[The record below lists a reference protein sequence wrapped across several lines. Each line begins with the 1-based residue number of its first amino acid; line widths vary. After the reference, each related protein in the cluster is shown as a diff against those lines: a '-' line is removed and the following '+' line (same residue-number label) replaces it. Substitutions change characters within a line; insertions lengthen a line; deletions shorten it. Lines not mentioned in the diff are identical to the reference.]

1 MKKRWED
8 PKILLEQFVP
18 NEYVA
23 ACYKIKCT
31 TPNNNSSY
39 EKLYNDADGDGQFN
53 SEKDKLVYGPSSF
66 HGCNNWHKGV
76 IRDSAPIANGFV
88 VREDSKHWWGGGTV
102 VKAESVFWWKESF
115 RDGSVDYHVMV
126 PGAENY
132 ETNPNAS

>member
-8 PKILLEQFVP
+8 PRIMLEQFVP

-31 TPNNNSSY
+31 TPNGNSTYY
-39 EKLYNDADGDGQFN
+39 ELYDDTNGNGELDNGDKKIYSNGNGFW
-53 SEKDKLVYGPSSF
+53 
-66 HGCNNWHKGV
+66 GCNNWHKGV
-76 IRDSAPIANGFV
+76 IRDSAPTANGFV
-88 VREDSKHWWGGGTV
+88 VREIRTPWSPVQKE
-102 VKAESVFWWKESF
+102 VKSVFWWSEKL
-115 RDGSVDYHVMV
+115 GSSSDYHVMV